1 MNFRSCYGG
10 LRKTDGD
17 QILGSNTTLSVSF
30 KSHQWMSRV
39 WTSFL
44 HYPVFKI
51 STLSTICVLPVKT
64 VGVFDS
70 GAVLLKSCKGF
81 FFFFLNNEEKMCSEV
96 YFRTAE
102 TSWQLS
108 HCNVTVFFL
117 TGRSFAFTKN
127 TAVSSFHRLIVDR
140 SKRFSG
146 YSRFSPR
153 AGIGAY
159 YGILGKTFPSRICSD
174 NRSYVWCDYDQ
185 VMSKESGAAS
195 LLEPESQASG
205 WIITACFNRVR
216 R

>member
-1 MNFRSCYGG
+1 MNFRSCCGG

-39 WTSFL
+39 WSSFL

-108 HCNVTVFFL
+108 HCNVTVFFFNWKEFCL
-117 TGRSFAFTKN
+117 YQKHGRLLISPAHCGSIEAFLWLQQIQ
-127 TAVSSFHRLIVDR
+127 SS
-140 SKRFSG
+140 G
-146 YSRFSPR
+146 W
-153 AGIGAY
+153 
-159 YGILGKTFPSRICSD
+159 
-174 NRSYVWCDYDQ
+174 NRS
-185 VMSKESGAAS
+185 
-195 LLEPESQASG
+195 LLWDFGEDISISNLQ
-205 WIITACFNRVR
+205 
-216 R
+216 